1 MAYPYLA
8 HFYLDVGDKKMTL
21 QPLTTLENLQIG
33 DVFTMITP
41 NFEDEII
48 QFVGRNPMINN
59 EEHKSKSGYFATIY
73 GPKKC
78 FILKEKDLKSKDTEY
93 YIGYDEKF
101 ALEKRIEKIQN
112 NLLAPL
118 KERLLKLED
127 YEENK
132 K

>member
-1 MAYPYLA
+1 MELQK
-8 HFYLDVGDKKMTL
+8 LTSLKDIKVGEL
-21 QPLTTLENLQIG
+21 
-33 DVFTMITP
+33 FTMITP
-41 NFEDEII
+41 DFEVSII
-48 QFVGRNPMINN
+48 QFIGRNPNISN
-59 EEHKSKSGYFATIY
+59 EEYKSKSGYFVTFY

-78 FILKEKDLKSKDTEY
+78 FILEESDLSKKDTEY

-118 KERLLKLED
+118 KERLLELED

>member
-1 MAYPYLA
+1 MELQR
-8 HFYLDVGDKKMTL
+8 LISLKDIKVGDC
-21 QPLTTLENLQIG
+21 
-33 DVFTMITP
+33 FTMITP
-41 NFEDEII
+41 DFEDEII
-48 QFVGRNPMINN
+48 QFIGRNPMINN
-59 EEHKSKSGYFATIY
+59 EEYRNKSGYFATIY

-78 FILKEKDLKSKDTEY
+78 FILEEDALKSKNTEY

-101 ALEKRIEKIQN
+101 ALERKIEKIQN

-118 KERLLKLED
+118 KERLLELED

>member
-1 MAYPYLA
+1 MELQK
-8 HFYLDVGDKKMTL
+8 LTSLKDIKVGEL
-21 QPLTTLENLQIG
+21 
-33 DVFTMITP
+33 FTIITSD
-41 NFEDEII
+41 FEDLVI
-48 QFVGRNPMINN
+48 QFIGRNPMINN
-59 EEHKSKSGYFATIY
+59 EKYKSKSGYFATIY

-78 FILKEKDLKSKDTEY
+78 FILEEEDLKSKDTEY

-101 ALEKRIEKIQN
+101 ALEKRIERIQN
-112 NLLAPL
+112 DLLIPL

>member
-1 MAYPYLA
+1 MELQR
-8 HFYLDVGDKKMTL
+8 LTSLKDIKVGDL
-21 QPLTTLENLQIG
+21 
-33 DVFTMITP
+33 FTMITP
-41 NFEDEII
+41 DFEDLVI
-48 QFVGRNPMINN
+48 QFIGRNPMINN
-59 EEHKSKSGYFATIY
+59 EKYKSKSGYFATIY

-78 FILKEKDLKSKDTEY
+78 FILEEEDLKSKDTEY

-101 ALEKRIEKIQN
+101 ALERRIEKIQN

-118 KERLLKLED
+118 KERLLELED